1 MEAVGSCRSSLRKR
15 MSGQC
20 VAFIAKLS
28 LQELCI
34 RLSPNIKGK
43 ENWTDNVVSSIGTFR

>member
-1 MEAVGSCRSSLRKR
+1 
-15 MSGQC
+15 MSEQC

-43 ENWTDNVVSSIGTFR
+43 ENWTDNVVTNVGTFQ